1 MHIPSPPVNGFHLG
15 PLYIHYYGLMYVIGI
30 TLAILITQRRWQRMG
45 GDAGLVGDVAL
56 WAVPA
61 GIIGGR
67 IYFDITTPQYIPHHW
82 YGVFAVWDGG
92 LGIWGGI
99 AFGAA
104 AGIWRVRRAGANA
117 GVFADAVAPALLVA
131 QAVGRIGNYFNKE
144 LFGGPTSLPWGL
156 YIPPGSRPTG
166 YLSSTTFQPTFLYEL
181 IFDLAL
187 AAGLVWLGHHRAI
200 KVPGLF
206 ALYVTGYSAFRIFE
220 ESLRVDPS
228 EHFLGMRLNM
238 YVAIAGTVAGGV
250 WFWYTQ
256 RRGQGLP
263 SNTPDLAATSTVT
276 DRTAVAA
283 AAAADGAAAGAGEQ
297 PAGTEADP
305 VGVPGADSTA
315 AEGTAEPAA
324 GAGAG
329 GEPRAEVGADV
340 GADRPGEAPPAS

>member
-1 MHIPSPPVNGFHLG
+1 MHIPSPPANGFHLG

-82 YGVFAVWDGG
+82 YGIFAVWDGG

-117 GVFADAVAPALLVA
+117 GLFADAVAPALLVA

-144 LFGGPTSLPWGL
+144 LFGGPTTLPWGL
-156 YIPPGSRPTG
+156 YIPPGSRPAG
-166 YLSSTTFQPTFLYEL
+166 YLSFTTFQPTFLYEL

-187 AAGLVWLGHHRAI
+187 AGGLVWLGHHRAI

-228 EHFLGMRLNM
+228 EHFLGLRLNM

-256 RRGQGLP
+256 RRGKGLP
-263 SNTPDLAATSTVT
+263 SNTPD
-276 DRTAVAA
+276 VAA
-283 AAAADGAAAGAGEQ
+283 ARPAGDGAVTAAAAVDDAVAGSGEQ
-297 PAGTEADP
+297 PAGTEGEPA
-305 VGVPGADSTA
+305 GATGAD
-315 AEGTAEPAA
+315 GTAETVA
-324 GAGAG
+324 GTGPG
-329 GEPRAEVGADV
+329 GEPHAEVGADV
-340 GADRPGEAPPAS
+340 GADRSGETPPAS